1 MELLYVLALLACP
14 VGMGAMMWFMSK
26 GMMGGNKQKDDASST
41 QGGSPL
47 QKDDASSTQ
56 GGSLQDLRKQQQKLA
71 GDIARLEEHQM
82 PEREAEPAARR

>member
-41 QGGSPL
+41 QGGS
-47 QKDDASSTQ
+47 
-56 GGSLQDLRKQQQKLA
+56 LQDLRKQQHELA
-71 GDIARLEEHQM
+71 ADIARLEEHQV
-82 PEREAEPAARR
+82 PEREPAPAAGR

>member
-41 QGGSPL
+41 QGGS
-47 QKDDASSTQ
+47 
-56 GGSLQDLRKQQQKLA
+56 LQDLRKQQHELA
-71 GDIARLEEHQM
+71 ADIARLEEHQV
-82 PEREAEPAARR
+82 PEREPAPAAKR